1 MACGRGTSPAAM
13 LLACCMRGQA
23 YSSQSSTL
31 HRDPRRIARV
41 RLLSTARRIAACDE
55 RRRAGRGR
63 VSSRG
68 RGPASKVTDGDWGE
82 DCPGF
87 FHGTTT
93 RKKSARRGPLN
104 SRRSK
109 ATGFS
114 PFFFFF
120 PFFRSFPPPFSD
132 SDGFHPGLGEGNGK
146 AAHKEASVS
155 VALPKVGG
163 AWSGGDVRDWHCYP
177 TGLRFPFLRI
187 GWMLDAYRCSVG
199 ESHTIMAGR
208 NARTGRCQTR
218 QLWFRVRCPW

>member
-1 MACGRGTSPAAM
+1 M

-41 RLLSTARRIAACDE
+41 RLLSTARRDE

-68 RGPASKVTDGDWGE
+68 RGPAPKVTDGDWGE

-93 RKKSARRGPLN
+93 RKALVVAQLKTKQSD
-104 SRRSK
+104 
-109 ATGFS
+109 GF
-114 PFFFFF
+114 FAFFF

>member
-1 MACGRGTSPAAM
+1 MACGLGTSPAAM

-41 RLLSTARRIAACDE
+41 RLLSTARRDE

-68 RGPASKVTDGDWGE
+68 RGPAPKVTDGDWGE

-93 RKKSARRGPLN
+93 RKALVVAQLKTKQSD
-104 SRRSK
+104 
-109 ATGFS
+109 GFFL

-120 PFFRSFPPPFSD
+120 PPFFRSFPPPFSD
-132 SDGFHPGLGEGNGK
+132 SDGFQAWAKATERK
-146 AAHKEASVS
+146 AAHKASVS
-155 VALPKVGG
+155 VALPKAGERG
-163 AWSGGDVRDWHCYP
+163 AAAMSE
-177 TGLRFPFLRI
+177 TGIVIQP
-187 GWMLDAYRCSVG
+187 V
-199 ESHTIMAGR
+199 
-208 NARTGRCQTR
+208 
-218 QLWFRVRCPW
+218 

>member
-1 MACGRGTSPAAM
+1 MACGLGTSPAAM

-41 RLLSTARRIAACDE
+41 RLLSTARRDE

-68 RGPASKVTDGDWGE
+68 RGPAPKVTDGDWGE

-93 RKKSARRGPLN
+93 RKALVVAQLKT
-104 SRRSK
+104 K
-109 ATGFS
+109 Q
-114 PFFFFF
+114 
-120 PFFRSFPPPFSD
+120 
-132 SDGFHPGLGEGNGK
+132 SDGPGRRQRKGK
-146 AAHKEASVS
+146 PHTRHRCPWRCRKRGSVERRRCPRLALLSNRSEVS
-155 VALPKVGG
+155 VPQY
-163 AWSGGDVRDWHCYP
+163 R
-177 TGLRFPFLRI
+177 
-187 GWMLDAYRCSVG
+187 MDAGCVSVFRWG
-199 ESHTIMAGR
+199 IPHDYGR

-218 QLWFRVRCPW
+218 QLWFRVRFWSPFGVLGSRMSAQIDLPILSRF